1 MQTRL
6 YLTADDHGRALSWE
20 EFAGADTQEGFR
32 YEIIEGRLFV
42 SPIPSL
48 AHDEFA
54 DWLKDLFRDYAR
66 QRPDVLSRVKGP
78 ARVFLP
84 QQSEGVTAPEPDVAC
99 YAQFPSDRPVMQR
112 DWRAATPVLVVEVI
126 SPDAADKDL
135 SRNRRLYLQVAS
147 IQEYWILDPGEDVES
162 TSLIVYRR
170 RGDRW
175 APRRVIP
182 AGGTYATP
190 LLPGFS
196 LVLDPNAV

>member
-6 YLTADDHGRALSWE
+6 YLTAGDHGRTLSWE
-20 EFAGADTQEGFR
+20 EFAGAEYLEGFR

-42 SPIPSL
+42 SSAPNPTHDYYEKRLFL
-48 AHDEFA
+48 ALLA
-54 DWLKDLFRDYAR
+54 YAGEH
-66 QRPDVLSRVKGP
+66 PEVLQHVTDK

-84 QQSEGVTAPEPDVAC
+84 EQSEGLTAPEPDIAC
-99 YAQFPSDRPVMQR
+99 FAEFAADPPARGLSWR
-112 DWRAATPVLVVEVI
+112 DFSPVLVVEVI
-126 SPDAADKDL
+126 SPDTADKDL

-147 IQEYWILDPGEDVES
+147 IQEYWILDPRQGVEGL
-162 TSLIVYRR
+162 SLIVYRR

-196 LVLDPNAV
+196 LVLDPDAK